1 MVSSNDAGWPAL
13 TNGGGAHP
21 QKREMD
27 GSVEARLPR
36 RRECAAVARRL
47 LDKHLSARVG
57 SAAMDD
63 LKLVASELVGN
74 AYLHGEGAIRL
85 RIEWRE
91 DRVRLEVTDEGEHQ
105 AVKIREQPVLGG
117 GGFGLPL
124 VQELSS
130 AWGAFEGTTHVWAE
144 IETR

>member
-1 MVSSNDAGWPAL
+1 
-13 TNGGGAHP
+13 
-21 QKREMD
+21 MD

-36 RRECAAVARRL
+36 RRECAAVTRRL
-47 LDKHLSARVG
+47 LDKHLSARLSS
-57 SAAMDD
+57 SALDD
-63 LKLVASELVGN
+63 VKLVATELVGN

-85 RIEWRE
+85 RIEWCD
-91 DRVRLEVTDEGEHQ
+91 DRVRLEVMDEGQGE
-105 AVKIREQPVLGG
+105 AVKIREQPTLGG